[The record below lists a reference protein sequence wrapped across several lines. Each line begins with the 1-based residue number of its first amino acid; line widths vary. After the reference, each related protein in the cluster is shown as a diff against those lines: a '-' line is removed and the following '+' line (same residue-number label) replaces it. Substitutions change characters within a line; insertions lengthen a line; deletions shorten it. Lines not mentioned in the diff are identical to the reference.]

1 MSTQEEKKVEAYSN
15 IDICCE
21 TLCNKEKVINYIK
34 FLEYENE
41 LLKGMIKHAINSET
55 VSKMIQFT

>member
-21 TLCNKEKVINYIK
+21 TLCNKEKVLDYIK
-34 FLEYENE
+34 YLEYENE
-41 LLKGMIKHAINSET
+41 LLREMIKHAINR
-55 VSKMIQFT
+55 